1 MHPGYFTPLPY
12 LLSFVSRSESPQFSS
27 ELPVSNFQ
35 CRDSYNVHSPMH
47 FAPAGTMSR
56 SDGTMTEAPVFIPAD
71 GIQVE
76 FIPGASATS
85 LAVPAKTQSKNTVS
99 YQTVQ
104 LRPG

>member
-85 LAVPAKTQSKNTVS
+85 LAVPAKTQSKDTVS